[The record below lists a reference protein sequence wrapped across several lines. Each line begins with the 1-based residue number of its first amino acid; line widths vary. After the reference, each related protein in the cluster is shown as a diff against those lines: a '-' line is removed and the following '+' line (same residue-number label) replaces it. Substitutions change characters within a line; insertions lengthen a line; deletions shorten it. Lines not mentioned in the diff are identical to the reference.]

1 MDKEEL
7 LIGGGSSSFV
17 NYMFSLSEGEK
28 VEIINML
35 QYLILAIIPILL
47 LNKLIKT
54 YLPPVDRSK
63 SPIEVSTEIV
73 IHLVLLFTF
82 VFFIHKLILF
92 VPTYTKNPY
101 PTINFLPVVLPLLI
115 LLFSLDKNLN
125 EKSTI
130 LLNKLFVLLGLSKEN
145 FEECEGECPDK
156 KKKVDKR
163 DNVSGMNLM
172 PPPQLANPSTMNF
185 DQPREPPS
193 RNSDYEQTQQYG
205 IPYMNE
211 PVAANE
217 IGFSAF

>member
-1 MDKEEL
+1 MEKEEL
-7 LIGGGSSSFV
+7 LIGGGGSSFV

-63 SPIEVSTEIV
+63 SPIEVATEIV
-73 IHLVLLFTF
+73 IHLVLLFTL

-92 VPTYTKNPY
+92 IPTYTKNPY

-115 LLFSLDKNLN
+115 VLFSLDKNLN

-145 FEECEGECPDK
+145 FDDCEGDCQDK
-156 KKKVDKR
+156 KKKVDNKE
-163 DNVSGMNLM
+163 SMTGMNLM
-172 PPPQLANPSTMNF
+172 APPQLANQSTTNF
-185 DQPREPPS
+185 DQLREPPGK
-193 RNSDYEQTQQYG
+193 NSDYEQTQQYG

-217 IGFSAF
+217 VGFSAF

>member
-1 MDKEEL
+1 MDKEDV
-7 LIGGGSSSFV
+7 LIGGSGSSFV
-17 NYMFSLSEGEK
+17 SYMFSLSEGEK

-63 SPIEVSTEIV
+63 SPIEMATEIV
-73 IHLVLLFTF
+73 IHLVILFTF
-82 VFFIHKLILF
+82 VFFIHKLILYI
-92 VPTYTKNPY
+92 PTYTKNPY
-101 PTINFLPVVLPLLI
+101 PAINFLPVVLPLLI
-115 LLFSLDKNLN
+115 VLFSLDKNLN

-145 FEECEGECPDK
+145 FEEEDECPDK
-156 KKKVDKR
+156 KKKKKETQ
-163 DNVSGMNLM
+163 SQMNLM
-172 PPPQLANPSTMNF
+172 APPQMANPSTMNF
-185 DQPREPPS
+185 DQPQYESPTRK
-193 RNSDYEQTQQYG
+193 SDYDQGQQYG

-217 IGFSAF
+217 VGFSAF